1 MDVLDILW
9 KWRAFWGKHT
19 SGGFCFLSANIW
31 GVGQKITRLH
41 RGICPTSFQEN
52 TTHPQAYY
60 PPVLGMREWLRAVRW
75 WLWKWTLWIKNWGES
90 GLLKLF
96 LVSRGLDAN
105 SAWFFSFFVRFARS
119 CARTPARFAAKGI
132 APKILPPHHQQVDS
146 PFAIWWSCHLKT
158 CQTQCGDNTKFL
170 IPLLC
175 VCFTNL
181 IGLVVLLNS
190 LQKQDRNLFG
200 KSLGDRSI
208 IFIDIVPWH
217 LPSITAWI
225 LAIYLGSWTC
235 FQTQCIYDRQ
245 GVCRQIWWQIL
256 WFAVL
261 VEKCV

>member
-1 MDVLDILW
+1 MQILPD
-9 KWRAFWGKHT
+9 FSH
-19 SGGFCFLSANIW
+19 FL
-31 GVGQKITRLH
+31 
-41 RGICPTSFQEN
+41 CD
-52 TTHPQAYY
+52 
-60 PPVLGMREWLRAVRW
+60 LRAAVHELQQDLQQRA
-75 WLWKWTLWIKNWGES
+75 LHP
-90 GLLKLF
+90 
-96 LVSRGLDAN
+96 
-105 SAWFFSFFVRFARS
+105 RS
-119 CARTPARFAAKGI
+119 CHH
-132 APKILPPHHQQVDS
+132 HHQQVDS

-175 VCFTNL
+175 VWFTNL
-181 IGLVVLLNS
+181 IDLVVLLNS

-245 GVCRQIWWQIL
+245 GVCRQIWWQIFDSL
-256 WFAVL
+256 YLLKNVFNYLMTDSMNHKIHHQNGFQGCHFLAIYL
-261 VEKCV
+261 VVAGWTCFQAFGRTQWGDFGHFSVNTHLVKLLQPQNNRSGGGGQEQSKL

>member
-1 MDVLDILW
+1 MEMWSAPFSSNLNSFLLNMNNFQRFFG
-9 KWRAFWGKHT
+9 KTHWGV
-19 SGGFCFLSANIW
+19 CFLSANIW

-60 PPVLGMREWLRAVRW
+60 PPIVLGMREWLRAVRW

-96 LVSRGLDAN
+96 WCRV
-105 SAWFFSFFVRFARS
+105 AWMQILPDFSHFLCDLRAAVHELQQDLQQRALHPRS
-119 CARTPARFAAKGI
+119 CHH
-132 APKILPPHHQQVDS
+132 HHQQVDS

-170 IPLLC
+170 ILLLC

-181 IGLVVLLNS
+181 IDLVVLLNS

-225 LAIYLGSWTC
+225 FAIYLGSWTC

-245 GVCRQIWWQIL
+245 GVWRQL
-256 WFAVL
+256 
-261 VEKCV
+261 